1 MKSINRLRL
10 SNNLTF
16 LITHITQSAF
26 GACTVFERETDKKAV
41 AHGLGYQLYDFAFFV
56 RKAFGNTLQEI
67 EAEKGDMYLSPGEIA
82 EEMKKYKFYPDTLNA
97 PESYFE
103 D

>member
-1 MKSINRLRL
+1 MGWGTNSMTLL
-10 SNNLTF
+10 
-16 LITHITQSAF
+16 
-26 GACTVFERETDKKAV
+26 
-41 AHGLGYQLYDFAFFV
+41 FFV
-56 RKAFGNTLQEI
+56 RKAFGNTLEEI

>member
-1 MKSINRLRL
+1 
-10 SNNLTF
+10 
-16 LITHITQSAF
+16 
-26 GACTVFERETDKKAV
+26 
-41 AHGLGYQLYDFAFFV
+41 V

-82 EEMKKYKFYPDTLNA
+82 EEMKKFKFYPDTLNA